1 MSIYVV
7 IESMKGRQTMLDTIK
22 TTVWA
27 TFEYKEGDIVR
38 TQFRPSHLRQIDGQW
53 YFVVERN
60 GRILKQEKV
69 WNISEKY

>member
-1 MSIYVV
+1 M
-7 IESMKGRQTMLDTIK
+7 QDTIK
-22 TTVWA
+22 TIVWG
-27 TFEYKEGDIVR
+27 TFKYAEGEIIR

-60 GRILKQEKV
+60 GRILRQDKV

>member
-1 MSIYVV
+1 M
-7 IESMKGRQTMLDTIK
+7 QDTIK

-27 TFEYKEGDIVR
+27 TFTYDNGEEIR
-38 TQFRPSHLRQIDGQW
+38 TQFRPSHLQQIDGQW

-69 WNISEKY
+69 WNISEKYQAIDLMCHTPSQ

>member
-1 MSIYVV
+1 MQ
-7 IESMKGRQTMLDTIK
+7 EIK
-22 TTVWA
+22 TTVWG
-27 TFEYKEGDIVR
+27 TFKYAEGDIVR

-69 WNISEKY
+69 WNISEKYNPVT